1 MNPAPYINGLYAL
14 ESVLEF
20 EDHGQC
26 ELGAYRYTVV
36 LTGLPLG
43 HPLHYS
49 YGFTVKVL
57 VDTTGDSNL

>member
-49 YGFTVKVL
+49 
-57 VDTTGDSNL
+57 